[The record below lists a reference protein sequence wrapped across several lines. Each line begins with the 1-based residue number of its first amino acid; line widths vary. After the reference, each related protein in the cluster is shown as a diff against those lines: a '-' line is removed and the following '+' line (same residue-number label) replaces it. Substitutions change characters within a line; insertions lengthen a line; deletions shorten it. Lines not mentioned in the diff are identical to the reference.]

1 MKNFKKVNLD
11 IKFINRIFKNGN
23 KYHIFKILRNFYLFF
38 KIIENKYK
46 KRFKFLKITEILFK
60 KSVLNIIKP
69 TFGLKSIAE
78 RKKKI

>member
-1 MKNFKKVNLD
+1 MRNLKKINLD
-11 IKFINRIFKNGN
+11 IRFINRIFKNGK
-23 KYHIFKILRNFYLFF
+23 KYHIFKILKNFYFFF
-38 KIIENKYK
+38 KIIENAYK

-60 KSVLNIIKP
+60 RVVLNIIKP